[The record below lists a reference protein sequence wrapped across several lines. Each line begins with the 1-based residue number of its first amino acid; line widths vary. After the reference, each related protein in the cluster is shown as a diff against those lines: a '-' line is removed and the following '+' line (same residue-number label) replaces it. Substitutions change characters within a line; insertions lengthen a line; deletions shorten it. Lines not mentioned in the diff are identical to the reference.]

1 MMMGVGEELGVVPL
15 GALNGAGRFV
25 FAISIVRFVRHDKTK
40 FIIKLKITP
49 PCQFMA
55 RGDLR

>member
-15 GALNGAGRFV
+15 GALDGAGRFV
-25 FAISIVRFVRHDKTK
+25 FAISIVRFVIHNNTK

>member
-15 GALNGAGRFV
+15 GALDGAGSSGFS
-25 FAISIVRFVRHDKTK
+25 ISIVRFVIHNKTK
-40 FIIKLKITP
+40 LIIKLKITP